1 MSFSHPSQ
9 RAVLAFVLS
18 LCLALAAT
26 GVCIAFGQ
34 APLHAVAV
42 ERAALDAAQGASGA
56 SIEEGT
62 GS

>member
-1 MSFSHPSQ
+1 MSLSHPSQ

-34 APLHAVAV
+34 APAHATAV
-42 ERAALDAAQGASGA
+42 ESAALETSQGAAAA